1 MSISFSAAILVEQNQ
16 PLIVDEISF
25 EDQLSVGQVLVKL
38 DYSGICGSQLGE
50 ISGVKGPDP
59 YLPHLLGHEGS
70 GTVIDI
76 GPGIRTVTI
85 GDRVVLHWRRGSG
98 IEGLPANYKWLGKV
112 INAGH
117 VTTFNSIAVVSENRV
132 TAIPPD
138 TNLKAAALL
147 GCAIT
152 TGFGVITN
160 DAKLKIGENIVIFGA
175 GGVGLNIIQ
184 GAKLAGA
191 NKIIAVDKWENR
203 LDLAKK
209 FGATATVNINS
220 VTDLNDSILSEMDG
234 RLINVVVDNTG
245 NTSMIR
251 LGYDL
256 IAKDGRVILVGVPKN
271 GDDTTLHTLPMHFG
285 KRLIGSEGGA
295 TVPDRD
301 IPKYID
307 LIKSKKLE
315 YVELISSVD
324 RLEDIN
330 DVISRIKDGRQTGR
344 ALIRF

>member
-1 MSISFSAAILVEQNQ
+1 MSISFYAAILVQQNQ

-70 GTVIDI
+70 GTVIDV